1 MPGHRATL
9 EGLDNDHTAAAVW
22 AGMRIIAIGGIGR
35 FGLVLWDGE
44 HLAGARDVV
53 GAGGFGQQ
61 AVMADAVES
70 VWQHMDQETA
80 DELVGC
86 ERHHLVSIA
95 AFDPV
100 VLPLESN
107 GLVVEC
113 DQAAVGDGDAVG
125 VAREIGQH
133 CLGSAEGT
141 LRIDDPFGFVQRRQI
156 CREDQ
161 CIGERSVVAEE
172 LKLFVGCGEG
182 PSFISRTVARRLYS

>member
-1 MPGHRATL
+1 VDYPPWPTQPGAT
-9 EGLDNDHTAAAVW
+9 TW
-22 AGMRIIAIGGIGR
+22 RSP
-35 FGLVLWDGE
+35 
-44 HLAGARDVV
+44 RDVV
-53 GAGGFGQQ
+53 GAEGFGQQ

-125 VAREIGQH
+125 VALEIGQH

-141 LRIDDPFGFVQRRQI
+141 LRSMADITFNW
-156 CREDQ
+156 
-161 CIGERSVVAEE
+161 
-172 LKLFVGCGEG
+172 
-182 PSFISRTVARRLYS
+182 SRLTWPALA